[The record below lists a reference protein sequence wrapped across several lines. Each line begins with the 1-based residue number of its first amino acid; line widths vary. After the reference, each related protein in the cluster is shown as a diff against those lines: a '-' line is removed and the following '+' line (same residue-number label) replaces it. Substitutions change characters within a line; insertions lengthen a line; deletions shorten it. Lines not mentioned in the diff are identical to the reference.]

1 MKLYLVRHGQSEGNV
16 KNLWYGVSDLPL
28 TQLGRE
34 QARQVGEKLRD
45 IPLAAA
51 YASPLSRALDTARL
65 ALADRDVPLHIVPDL
80 REQDMGELETL
91 SVAEIARLDPD
102 YLSRLRGD
110 WVHIVPKGGEPFD
123 TGLAP
128 RVAAALDAIV
138 ARGEDCV
145 LFAHNGPLC
154 YAVTYLLGLPIENCP
169 MFYLTQG
176 CYTLIEI
183 DPAFWN
189 PKRALLRTYN
199 R

>member
-91 SVAEIARLDPD
+91 SVAEIALLDPD

>member
-91 SVAEIARLDPD
+91 SVAEIALLDPD
-102 YLSRLRGD
+102 YLSRLMGD

-154 YAVTYLLGLPIENCP
+154 YAVTYLLGLPIENCS